1 MTARINPDP
10 IALADMV
17 SRGMTA
23 LQIGAYFNTSD
34 TTARK
39 WLKAYGLR
47 ATGTGSRAPKGEQ
60 FRREVEFL
68 ARQSVGPYG
77 IAVQLGVTFPAVLR
91 CMERHQIKPATR
103 QAISYVKPRRA
114 NDPFGLCA

>member
-39 WLKAYGLR
+39 WLKAYGLC

-68 ARQSVGPYG
+68 ARVETLLAELTGVAASLK
-77 IAVQLGVTFPAVLR
+77 AVA
-91 CMERHQIKPATR
+91 
-103 QAISYVKPRRA
+103 
-114 NDPFGLCA
+114 